1 MIEVKHVLDVLKQV
15 KTAIETNNT
24 SKLKFLSDQTIH
36 SASTKQDE
44 DNISLA
50 VTIYSLGKIFERQD
64 YRNLKGWE
72 DFNRLITTS
81 LNNSIKYLEKNDL
94 ENYKKNFVLIG
105 KAINKIS
112 GKLKNYI
119 EQVFEKAKVNKASR
133 IYEHGIS
140 LGKTANLLGV
150 SLYDLVNYTGGT
162 GIADTDLNQTIDVK
176 QRIKFAEEIFK

>member
-1 MIEVKHVLDVLKQV
+1 MIEVEHVLDVLKQV

-24 SKLKFLSDQTIH
+24 SKLKSLSDQTIH
-36 SASTKQDE
+36 SASTKQDN

-64 YRNLKGWE
+64 YRSLEGW
-72 DFNRLITTS
+72 DNFNRLLMNS
-81 LNNSIKYLEKNDL
+81 LKNSIKYLEKKDI

-105 KAINKIS
+105 KAINKVS

-119 EQVFEKAKVNKASR
+119 TQVFEKAKVNKASR

-140 LGKTANLLGV
+140 LGKTANLLGI
-150 SLYDLVNYTGGT
+150 SLYDLASYTGGT
-162 GIADTDLNQTIDVK
+162 GISDMNINKTIDVK
-176 QRIKFAEEIFK
+176 TRIKFAENIFN